1 MTTQHDDPQVDVTHD
16 PQLDTSSSAQL
27 YEVLIEAPNGHRTVR
42 RYVASNADVAGSA
55 VEAGF
60 EVLGV
65 APAGAGLGSGDPSDS
80 TSARAPR
87 ADAVR
92 GGQPIETR

>member
-1 MTTQHDDPQVDVTHD
+1 MSDQHD
-16 PQLDTSSSAQL
+16 PQLDVTHVDTAAGDTAL
-27 YEVLIEAPNGHRTVR
+27 YEVLIEAANGHRTVR
-42 RYVASNADVAGSA
+42 RYVASSADVAASG

-65 APAGAGLGSGDPSDS
+65 ARAGAGLGSGDLSAS
-80 TSARAPR
+80 THATRAPR